1 MAMYGTQGTQWEKFP
16 GVTWE
21 SGAGLILHHGG
32 DHKYQKEAGWYLDK
46 DRDWKTK
53 WDFGQGKSQYAQD
66 WGMTGGYIGYH
77 EDRDRYARKD
87 PSKLD
92 RAAYTTGRWM
102 KGSAPGQGP
111 KHKGYA
117 SPLKGM
123 ALERLDWDAY
133 DRDIQYKNWLKET
146 GKEKFNTLQD
156 ILDAEGW
163 LSGEAISGK
172 RHREELAELKAQLEQ
187 EKLLRERQLQGT
199 TPKHLDTSQS
209 PTPIGG
215 VGTVQPVPGIGGSQP
230 PITIQPY
237 PLPGGG
243 GGGVSAGGGSPLQ
256 GVSGHDFLNS
266 PQYAQERAKWEQQ
279 LKDRDAV
286 HQQSIANLQS
296 QWGTQQQGYQQQLTD
311 RDAAHAQAIA
321 NLQSQWGAQEKTY
334 AQQLADLGFR
344 SQNELADLRSSLTN
358 QFSQD
363 RAAQDRAYQ
372 TRLSDLTS
380 GWDTQRA
387 DYSRQLG
394 GLQGQIGGLQGQLSG
409 YEGQIGGLQS
419 QISGYQERE
428 QAFKEAAL
436 QDAQRSRVAAS
447 YGPGSGAGAKG
458 VATGKWLQPQRQ
470 RLASGGARGTFGRQG
485 MRISGLNI

>member
-1 MAMYGTQGTQWEKFP
+1 MPSWNEIRHKGDW
-16 GVTWE
+16 
-21 SGAGLILHHGG
+21 AGKHQYTGGLTTHGNQSIG
-32 DHKYQKEAGWYLDK
+32 QAYKGPS
-46 DRDWKTK
+46 RDWKTGWTTVRHLAPQWGRDDYRRRGQASMDPFVTTGGMRIAEQWDSGEGQWSEK
-53 WDFGQGKSQYAQD
+53 DWGEFQHIDFGAYNRDPYYSSAQR
-66 WGMTGGYIGYH
+66 GMGIG
-77 EDRDRYARKD
+77 
-87 PSKLD
+87 
-92 RAAYTTGRWM
+92 
-102 KGSAPGQGP
+102 GQGF
-111 KHKGYA
+111 K
-117 SPLKGM
+117 S
-123 ALERLDWDAY
+123 
-133 DRDIQYKNWLKET
+133 I
-146 GKEKFNTLQD
+146 QD
-156 ILDAEGW
+156 ILDAEGYY
-163 LSGEAISGK
+163 SGEWQANQK
-172 RHREELAELKAQLEQ
+172 AAREAAEKARLEEEARKEAERKAREEAN
-187 EKLLRERQLQGT
+187 R
-199 TPKHLDTSQS
+199 PKHIDVGQS
-209 PTPIGG
+209 PSPVGG
-215 VGTVQPVPGIGGSQP
+215 IGTVQPVPGIGGSQP

-243 GGGVSAGGGSPLQ
+243 GGVGAGGMSPIQ

-286 HQQSIANLQS
+286 HQQSIADLQS
-296 QWGTQQQGYQQQLTD
+296 QWGTQQQGYQQQLTN

-380 GWDTQRA
+380 QWGDQRSQYDTRISDLTSGWDAQRA